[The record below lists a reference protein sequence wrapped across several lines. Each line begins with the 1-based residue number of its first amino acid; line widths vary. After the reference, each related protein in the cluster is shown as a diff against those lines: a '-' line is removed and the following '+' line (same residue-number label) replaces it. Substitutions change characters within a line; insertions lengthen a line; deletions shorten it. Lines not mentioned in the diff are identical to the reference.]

1 VAALTW
7 MKVYDQ
13 VKPKIVQA
21 ENIAQTAQ
29 FVESG
34 NAQLGLISLTSAST
48 AHMMEIGA
56 FVRVPVDAYPAIQ
69 QCAVVMKKSQHSADA
84 HAFLEWLRSAA
95 VQQSLPKYGLDP
107 AQ

>member
-1 VAALTW
+1 
-7 MKVYDQ
+7 MKLYDA

-48 AHMMEIGA
+48 AHMMEMGA
-56 FVRVPVDAYPAIQ
+56 FVRVPREAYPEIR
-69 QCAVVMKKSQHSADA
+69 QCAVAMKKSQHSADA
-84 HAFLEWLRSAA
+84 HAFLDWLRSAA

-107 AQ
+107 AP